1 MAYSIPITK
10 AKASKITA
18 LDFNNIQLGTTFTD
32 HMFVCDFEEG
42 QWVHPR
48 IEPLVPIATHPAA
61 MALHYGQAIFEGMKA
76 TKDTK
81 GTPVLFRP
89 EKNAERLNFSAD
101 RMGIPQFPEA
111 LFVEALKQLVAL
123 EQAWIPEEEGSA
135 LYLRPF
141 IYADEAFIG
150 MRAATHYKFII
161 IASPSGPFFTKPIRL
176 YAETKYIRAAHG
188 GTGEAK
194 AAGNYAA
201 AIKPTEI
208 AQSKG
213 YDQVLWL
220 DANNF
225 NYIQEVGTMNIFFKI
240 NGAFITP
247 SLDGAILHGI
257 TRMSVIELLRSR
269 GYQLTERPIGIE
281 EIIEASENGTLEEV
295 FGTGTAVGIAMI
307 QEIGYKDLTLPVLK
321 SNPVSQMVMDTLN
334 GIKTGKLEDEFN
346 WLVKADLSTNL
357 SEEL

>member
-1 MAYSIPITK
+1 MSHKIRITK
-10 AKASKITA
+10 IKESNITS
-18 LDFNNIQLGTTFTD
+18 LDFNNIPLGTTFTD
-32 HMFVCDFEEG
+32 HMFMCDFEDG
-42 QWVHPR
+42 QWINPR
-48 IEPLVPIATHPAA
+48 IEPLASIPTHPAA

-76 TKDTK
+76 TKDAT
-81 GTPVLFRP
+81 GVPVLFRP

-101 RMGIPQFPEA
+101 RMGIPQFPET
-111 LFVEALKQLVAL
+111 LFVEGLKQLVAL
-123 EQAWIPEEEGSA
+123 EQAWIPAEEGSA

-176 YAETKYIRAAHG
+176 YAETKYIRATNG

-208 AQSKG
+208 AKSKG

-220 DANNF
+220 DAHEF

-240 NGAFITP
+240 NGEFFTP
-247 SLDGAILHGI
+247 SLDGAILNGI

-269 GYQLTERPIGIE
+269 GYKLTERPITID
-281 EIIEASENGTLEEV
+281 EIVKASQNGTLEEA

-307 QEIGYKDLTLPVLK
+307 QEIGYKDISLPI
-321 SNPVSQMVMDTLN
+321 SDENPVSQMVLDTLN
-334 GIKTGKLEDEFN
+334 GIKIGKLEDEFG
-346 WLVKADLSTNL
+346 WLVKADHSFNL
-357 SEEL
+357 SEQH